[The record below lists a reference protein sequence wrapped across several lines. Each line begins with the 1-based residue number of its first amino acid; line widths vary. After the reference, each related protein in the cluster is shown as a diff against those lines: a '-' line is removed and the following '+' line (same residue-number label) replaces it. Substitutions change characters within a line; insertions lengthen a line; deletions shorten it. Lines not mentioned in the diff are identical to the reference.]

1 MLKYTLKEYKEEFD
15 KKLSEYLLRFEDNTP
30 VSFIDEQKGLF
41 TTYNNSLLL
50 IADKL
55 KEYGDLEAANTI
67 FLPNTIFD
75 GLKKI
80 SRETYD
86 DIKIEEK
93 LKPKIM
99 GFQTFEEYLENRDT
113 SSEDY
118 CTRIDYAKLRNHLTS
133 VDRILEFL
141 TQQHLKYQSATSSD
155 EDNDSLTKAETQE
168 IEIKAKV
175 DGNQQII
182 NDHLGPFESY
192 LSSDDYILLSN
203 SLIHFFKSGSFPPLE
218 KKITFKKINKKWI
231 GWALKEIFN
240 SFSTANL
247 SYDFLSFAQKNINIF
262 DNEVIDQ
269 NDFRDSN
276 LYKSFTEKPKSYK
289 YRQIHLKY
297 LETH

>member
-15 KKLSEYLLRFEDNTP
+15 KKMSEYLMRFEDNTP

-41 TTYNNSLLL
+41 TTYNNLLLL

-55 KEYGDLEAANTI
+55 KEYGDLDAANTI

-118 CTRIDYAKLRNHLTS
+118 CTRIDYTKLRNHLTS
-133 VDRILEFL
+133 VGRILDFL
-141 TQQHLKYQSATSSD
+141 SNQYLKYQSETSIDAENESPINVKTQ
-155 EDNDSLTKAETQE
+155 EFETKAS
-168 IEIKAKV
+168 V
-175 DGNQQII
+175 DPHKQII
-182 NDHLGPFESY
+182 DKHLSPYSKY
-192 LSSDDYILLSN
+192 LSN
-203 SLIHFFKSGSFPPLE
+203 SEDYNILTNSMLEYISKGSFPKLE
-218 KKITFKKINKKWI
+218 KKIIFRQMDKKCI
-231 GWALKEIFN
+231 GWALKEIYK
-240 SFSTANL
+240 SFRTEKL
-247 SYDFLSFAQKNINIF
+247 PIELFRFAQQNINLF
-262 DNEVIDQ
+262 EKEVIVEDNFHQ
-269 NDFRDSN
+269 SSF
-276 LYKSFTEKPKSYK
+276 YKSFTTKPKSYK
-289 YRQIHLKY
+289 Y
-297 LETH
+297 TDTD